1 MIRTLSNRALLAT
14 LTVLTASALDCSS
27 GGGLT
32 GADEIRYLEAVFRKT
47 SIEAPEGTLRI
58 EANNKVSV
66 EMNHLYGYPPEN
78 GCEWFAY
85 IRNKPGNL
93 YNLIGKLNPDLQGH
107 SYVEKIYPSS
117 YNPFESPD
125 RDFRIL
131 LIHTPNSWFVSCG
144 FCIKEYSSYGQIRS
158 WRTEDFE
165 NVTGNAVYDRTE
177 NSLKIVLKNLPPM
190 PDPDDDG
197 DEDWCYCLYV
207 ESTSKLKYF
216 KRLTW
221 IKGSDFE
228 YTFIDTPQLDVGD
241 EVRIHVE
248 PWEADFYYPVLAGK
262 LSEPARTLQ
271 EVPPVALRN

>member
-1 MIRTLSNRALLAT
+1 MRKLSNRALLAA
-14 LTVLTASALDCSS
+14 LIVLAASALDCSS

-32 GADEIRYLEAVFRKT
+32 GVEEIRYLTTDFRKT
-47 SIEAPEGTLRI
+47 SIEAPEGTFRI
-58 EANNKVSV
+58 AANNKVSV

-93 YNLIGKLNPDLQGH
+93 YSVIGKLKPDQQGH

-117 YNPFESPD
+117 YNPFESAD

-131 LIHTPNSWFVSCG
+131 LLHTRTSQLVSCG
-144 FCIKEYSSYGQIRS
+144 FRIKEYGAHEQIRS
-158 WRTEDFE
+158 WRMEDFE
-165 NVTGNAVYDRTE
+165 NVTGNAVYDRTA
-177 NSLKIVLKNLPPM
+177 NNLKIVLKNLPPM

-207 ESTSKLKYF
+207 ESASKLKYF
-216 KRLTW
+216 ERLTW

-228 YTFIDTPQLDVGD
+228 YTFIDTPRLDVGD

-248 PWEADFYYPVLAGK
+248 PREADFYYPVLAGK
-262 LSEPARTLQ
+262 LSEPARASR
-271 EVPPVALRN
+271 EAPPVALRD